1 MPRVSKTLKI
11 VGTAPNSTLG
21 VWANGTYY
29 SVGTTPQRVP
39 RADAFH
45 LIETHY
51 KAIVLAD

>member
-11 VGTAPNSTLG
+11 VGTIPNSTLG

-39 RADAFH
+39 RADAEH
-45 LIETHY
+45 LIQTNRD
-51 KAIVLAD
+51 IVLAD